1 MDREGND
8 VKSLLGIKELGVDD
22 LTALIE
28 STLRYAT
35 VMPSPAELDG
45 LTVGSLFFESSTR
58 TRLSFE
64 LAARRL
70 GAEVMTFFP
79 EHSSMAKGETLRDTV
94 LTVSAIG
101 ADILVV
107 RHATEGVPAEVNEW
121 TGRPVINAGD
131 GSNEHPTQAIAD
143 CATLVERFGSVD
155 GLEVAVVGDILH
167 SRVAGSL
174 LHAFPAL
181 GARVTLVGPP
191 SLLPG
196 PGESDL
202 DSLVG
207 DVDVVYLLRVQR
219 ERGAGVERDYTDR
232 YQLNEKRAARM
243 RPGAVV
249 MHPGP
254 INRGVEITDQVA
266 DGPRALILRQ
276 VSNGTPAR
284 MAALAAVAGGPR

>member
-1 MDREGND
+1 
-8 VKSLLGIKELGVDD
+8 VKSLLGIEGLGVDE
-22 LTALIE
+22 LTALID

-35 VMPSPAELDG
+35 VSSSATELDG
-45 LTVGSLFFESSTR
+45 STMGSLFFEASTR

-64 LAARRL
+64 LAAQRL
-70 GAEVMTFFP
+70 GARVMTFVP

-107 RHATEGVPAEVNEW
+107 RHGTEGVPAEVHEW

-131 GSNEHPTQAIAD
+131 GSHEHPTQAIAD

-174 LHAFPAL
+174 LHALPAL

-196 PGESDL
+196 PGENDL

-219 ERGAGVERDYTDR
+219 ERGAGVEPDYTDR
-232 YQLNEKRAARM
+232 YQLNEERASRM
-243 RPGAVV
+243 RPQAVV

-266 DGPRALILRQ
+266 DGQRALILRQ